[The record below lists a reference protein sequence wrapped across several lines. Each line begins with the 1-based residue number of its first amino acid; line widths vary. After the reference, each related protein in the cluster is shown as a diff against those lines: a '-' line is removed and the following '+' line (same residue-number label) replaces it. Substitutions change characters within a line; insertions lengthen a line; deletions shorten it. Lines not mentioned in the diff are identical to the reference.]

1 MKRALLLFLFSVLPS
16 AMFATTVGAPIAHT
30 GAPVDTNGQTCQR
43 CHNSFPLN
51 PPGGRVRIEAFHYQ
65 PGQKQT
71 VKVTV
76 FHPDAMKW
84 GFQLT
89 ARQATDPTKK
99 AGNFTPAG
107 VRVRCAD
114 TVAGRDVTA
123 AQPCASDFVEYAG
136 HNENIVFGG
145 DNGAKTFEVEWTAP
159 SADVGDVVFYA
170 AGNAASNSGGN
181 QGDRVF
187 TDTLSIEAEGRG
199 CPNTV
204 RPVLQAVG
212 NAASFG
218 RDVSMNTLITI
229 RGSNFAS
236 SGTNKEADRAD
247 FKNGYPKELGCVA
260 VEIAG
265 QRVPIL
271 FVRPDQINAQAPTS
285 AAVGGTQ
292 VRVITNPGRSNQL
305 VSDVGNLT
313 LLAYSPAL
321 FTFNGRTVA
330 AVHNSDGVLVADPT
344 VVAGGRT
351 VRAGDVLQLYA
362 TGLGPTDPVWQAGE
376 MPSRIASIRDR
387 LTITVGGTTLAAAD
401 VLYAGLVPGAI
412 SGLYQ
417 LNIRVPATVSEGE
430 VPIRLSIAGV
440 MSPEGTTLPV
450 RR

>member
-1 MKRALLLFLFSVLPS
+1 MKRALLLLLSVLPP
-16 AMFATTVGAPIAHT
+16 AAFATTFGAPIAHT
-30 GAPVDTNGQTCQR
+30 GIPVENNGLTCQR

-51 PPGGRVRIEAFHYQ
+51 PPGGQVRIEAFHYQ

-71 VKVTV
+71 VRVTV
-76 FHPDAMKW
+76 FHPDAVKW

-89 ARQATDPTKK
+89 ARQASDLTKK

-107 VRVRCAD
+107 VRVRCSD
-114 TVAGRDVTA
+114 TVIGRDITVA
-123 AQPCASDFVEYAG
+123 EPCGSDFVEYAG

-145 DNGAKTFEVEWTAP
+145 ANGSKTFEVEWTAP

-187 TDTLSIEAEGRG
+187 TDSLSIEAEGRG

-204 RPVLQAVG
+204 PPTLQAVG

-218 RDVSMNTLITI
+218 REVSMNTLITI
-229 RGSNFAS
+229 RGSNFAT
-236 SGTNKEADRAD
+236 SGTNKSAGRAD
-247 FKNGYPKELGCVA
+247 FKSGYPRELGCVA
-260 VEIAG
+260 VEIGG
-265 QRVPIL
+265 QRAPLL
-271 FVRPDQINAQAPTS
+271 FVRPDQINAQVPTVTTTG
-285 AAVGGTQ
+285 AVQ
-292 VRVITNPGRSNQL
+292 VRVITNPGRPNQL
-305 VSDVGNLT
+305 MSDVGTMT

-321 FTFNGRTVA
+321 FTFNGRSVA
-330 AVHNSDGVLVADPT
+330 AVHNADGVIAADPT
-344 VVAGGRT
+344 VVTGARV

-376 MPSRIASIRDR
+376 TPQRTASLRDR
-387 LTITVGGTTLAAAD
+387 LTITVGGTTVAAAD
-401 VLYAGLVPGAI
+401 VLYAGIVPGSI

-417 LNIRVPATVSEGE
+417 INIRVPATVSEGE
-430 VPIRLSIAGV
+430 VPIRLNISGV